1 MDAYSFFIHIKPE
14 DFYEDITGDFEKRF
28 NT

>member
-14 DFYEDITGDFEKRF
+14 DFYEDITGDVEKRF